1 MHLPTQRTT
10 APASGAP
17 QASGAFPSARVL
29 LRCLLRTWLVGAGF
43 NTRGMQNIGLAYAI
57 DPGLVQLYR
66 DPEALRQARVRYAT
80 HYNTHPFWTPL
91 LVGIFLGMERKI
103 AKGLFPADML
113 DSVRSTTVY
122 TLSAIG
128 DSLFGG
134 SVLVLWS
141 LSCACL
147 VVAGHGSLA
156 VALGA
161 LLFQGLLVFKALT
174 FWLGF
179 CEGLTFLHRLG
190 RWNLINWSQRIKLF
204 NAVLLVAFWALAWP
218 GNIAWFLWLPTG
230 FAFGAVG
237 MILSATGISRE
248 ILAAL
253 AVAAYLGLPWLLG
266 LVAGLLPGWV

>member
-1 MHLPTQRTT
+1 MQQSTRRPP
-10 APASGAP
+10 APA

-103 AKGLFPADML
+103 AKGLFPPEML
-113 DSVRSTTVY
+113 ENVRATTVY

-134 SVLVLWS
+134 SVLVFWS

-147 VVAGHGSLA
+147 VAAGQGSLA

-161 LLFQGLLVFKALT
+161 LLFQGLVVFKALT
-174 FWLGF
+174 FWMGF

-190 RWNLINWSQRIKLF
+190 RWNLINWSQRVKLF

-218 GNIAWFLWLPTG
+218 ADLAWFLWLPTG
-230 FAFGAVG
+230 FAFAAVG
-237 MILSATGISRE
+237 MILTATGLSRE
-248 ILAAL
+248 ILAVL
-253 AVAAYLGLPWLLG
+253 AVAAYLGLPWLMRLA
-266 LVAGLLPGWV
+266 AGLSPI